1 MLFHSSIRR
10 ELTRSFGASW
20 VVLFTI
26 TMTVRLVRTLHDA
39 NIGRADPQEIAAALG
54 YAALGQM
61 PAILSIALF
70 IATVATLSRM
80 YRDSE
85 MVIWFGG
92 GRGLL
97 GFVSP
102 LYRFAWPILIL
113 VAVLQWWAWPWT
125 NQQLQDLRQRFEQRA
140 DLERVA
146 PGQFQESASGNKVF
160 FIEKNQAGDDTGRS
174 VFMLD
179 MSQGNHVITTA
190 KSGITTRENGQT
202 VLTLTDGQRLQRDPL
217 TQVTRILDFAELST
231 VLAQKTYSGGS
242 AGYRGAD
249 TLSLWRQG
257 DRFAQGELAWRAGM
271 VLLAANLLL
280 MALAVAQVNPR
291 MGSGGSIAIA
301 ALVAIVYFN
310 LSTVS
315 QNWITTGKA
324 SLMGAM
330 TGLHGSVALL
340 TLLWLFKRHQQ
351 WQWRLRRSRKPRGP
365 GNRQREAGRAS

>member
-39 NIGRADPQEIAAALG
+39 NAGRADPQEIAAALA

-61 PAILSIALF
+61 PAIVSIALF
-70 IATVATLSRM
+70 IAMVSTLSRM

-97 GFVSP
+97 GFIAP
-102 LYRFAWPILIL
+102 LYRFAWPVLLLI
-113 VAVLQWWAWPWT
+113 AALQWWAWPWT
-125 NQQLQDLRQRFEQRA
+125 NQQIQDLRQRFEQRA

-146 PGQFQESASGNKVF
+146 PGQFQESANGNKVF
-160 FIEKNQAGDDTGRS
+160 FIEKTTAGESTGRN

-179 MSQGNHVITTA
+179 SSNDQQVVTTA
-190 KSGITTRENGQT
+190 RSGATQQQGEDTLL
-202 VLTLTDGQRLQRDPL
+202 VLEDGQQVQRKL
-217 TQVTRILDFAELST
+217 STGVTRLLEFASLSSVIEKKRFAGGGAGIRGSDT
-231 VLAQKTYSGGS
+231 VA
-242 AGYRGAD
+242 
-249 TLSLWRQG
+249 LWQRG
-257 DRFAQGELAWRAGM
+257 DRYAKGELTWRLGM
-271 VLLAANLLL
+271 LLLASNLILV
-280 MALAVAQVNPR
+280 ALAISQVNPR
-291 MGSGGSIAIA
+291 MGSGGSIAVA

-315 QNWITTGKA
+315 QNWVSNGTA
-324 SLMGAM
+324 SLMSA
-330 TGLHGSVALL
+330 TLGLHGSVLII
-340 TLLWLFKRHQQ
+340 TLLWLTKRHFQ
-351 WQWRLRRSRKPRGP
+351 WQVPRWRRRPSERS
-365 GNRQREAGRAS
+365 A

>member
-1 MLFHSSIRR
+1 MLFHSTIRK

-39 NIGRADPQEIAAALG
+39 NVGRADPQEIAAALG

-61 PAILSIALF
+61 PAIISISLF
-70 IATVATLSRM
+70 IATVSTLSRM

-97 GFVSP
+97 GFVAP
-102 LYRFAWPILIL
+102 IYRFAWPVLLL
-113 VAVLQWWAWPWT
+113 VAALQWWAWPWT
-125 NQQLQDLRQRFEQRA
+125 NQQIQELRQRFEQRA

-146 PGQFQESASGNKVF
+146 PGQFQESASGRKVF
-160 FIEKNQAGDDTGRS
+160 FIEKTTDGSGSGRS

-179 MSQGNHVITTA
+179 MSQGKHVITTA
-190 KSGITTRENGQT
+190 KSGQTVFEDGKTVLSLHNGQR
-202 VLTLTDGQRLQRDPL
+202 VQRDPL
-217 TQVTRILDFAELST
+217 TQVTRVLNFLELST
-231 VLAQKTYSGGS
+231 VIEKKAFSGSG
-242 AGYRGAD
+242 AGVRGAD
-249 TLSLWRQG
+249 TLSLWQRTDG
-257 DRFAQGELAWRAGM
+257 YAQGELAWRSGM

-280 MALAVAQVNPR
+280 VALAIAQVNPR

-315 QNWITTGKA
+315 QNWIATGKA
-324 SLMGAM
+324 SLFGA
-330 TGLHGSVALL
+330 TLGLHGSVLVL
-340 TLLWLFKRHQQ
+340 TLLWLLKRHRQ
-351 WQWRLRRSRKPRGP
+351 WHWRLLRPAPRV
-365 GNRQREAGRAS
+365 EATA